1 MGRAILLDEDTT
13 ERLDDTE
20 DQEVDSQTLQDPT
33 QEDTFVEQESAPDE
47 DDDVPDKYRNKSI
60 KDLVRMHQEAE
71 KLLGR
76 HSSEVGELRKVVDQY
91 IAAQL
96 NQNQT
101 GNTGQQQKP
110 EDEEVDFFVDPVKAT
125 QQQIENHPS
134 IRQAKEYTE
143 QARRAASL
151 TLVKNKHPDME
162 GILKD
167 PSFAE
172 WIQASKIRTQL
183 FVMADKQYD
192 ADAADE
198 LFTLWKDR
206 QQVVQNTATVEKAAR
221 KDALRSAST
230 GNVRSSGEQSAKKK
244 FRRADI
250 IKLMNSDPSR
260 YEALQPEI
268 MRAYAEGRVI

>member
-1 MGRAILLDEDTT
+1 MSRAILLDEDTI
-13 ERLDDTE
+13 ERLDGTEEQEIDT
-20 DQEVDSQTLQDPT
+20 QLLRDPSP
-33 QEDTFVEQESAPDE
+33 DTFVEEQPTFE
-47 DDDVPDKYRNKSI
+47 DNAEDLPDKYRNKSI

-91 IAAQL
+91 IEAKL
-96 NQNQT
+96 NQNQKV
-101 GNTGQQQKP
+101 NTEQQQ
-110 EDEEVDFFVDPVKAT
+110 EEEVDFFVDPVRAT

-230 GNVRSSGEQSAKKK
+230 GSVRSSGEQSAKKK

>member
-1 MGRAILLDEDTT
+1 M
-13 ERLDDTE
+13 
-20 DQEVDSQTLQDPT
+20 
-33 QEDTFVEQESAPDE
+33 
-47 DDDVPDKYRNKSI
+47 KK
-60 KDLVRMHQEAE
+60 
-71 KLLGR
+71 
-76 HSSEVGELRKVVDQY
+76 
-91 IAAQL
+91 
-96 NQNQT
+96 
-101 GNTGQQQKP
+101 
-110 EDEEVDFFVDPVKAT
+110 
-125 QQQIENHPS
+125 QIENHPS

-230 GNVRSSGEQSAKKK
+230 GSARASGEQSAKKK

-250 IKLMNSDPSR
+250 I
-260 YEALQPEI
+260 
-268 MRAYAEGRVI
+268 

>member
-1 MGRAILLDEDTT
+1 MGRAILLDEDTS
-13 ERLDDTE
+13 ERLDDIE
-20 DQEVDSQTLQDPT
+20 EQEIDSELLQDPSP
-33 QEDTFVEQESAPDE
+33 DTFVEQESTSFE
-47 DDDVPDKYRNKSI
+47 ENTEELPDKYRNKSI

-96 NQNQT
+96 NQK
-101 GNTGQQQKP
+101 GNTEQAQQT
-110 EDEEVDFFVDPVKAT
+110 EEIDFFVDPVGAT

-162 GILKD
+162 GIIKD

-172 WIQASKIRTQL
+172 WIQSSKIRTQL
-183 FVMADKQYD
+183 FLMADQQYD

-198 LFTLWKDR
+198 LFSLWKDR

-230 GNVRSSGEQSAKKK
+230 GNARASAEQRARKK

-250 IKLMNSDPSR
+250 IKLMNTDPAR

-268 MRAYAEGRVI
+268 MQAYAEGRVI

>member
-1 MGRAILLDEDTT
+1 MSRAILLDEDTI
-13 ERLDDTE
+13 ERLDGTEEQEIDT
-20 DQEVDSQTLQDPT
+20 QLLRDPSP
-33 QEDTFVEQESAPDE
+33 DTFVEEQSTFE
-47 DDDVPDKYRNKSI
+47 DNAEDLPDKYRNKSI

-91 IAAQL
+91 IEAKL
-96 NQNQT
+96 NQNQKV
-101 GNTGQQQKP
+101 NTEQQQ
-110 EDEEVDFFVDPVKAT
+110 EEEVDFFVDPVKAT

-162 GILKD
+162 EILKD

-172 WIQASKIRTQL
+172 WIQASKIRTQML
-183 FVMADKQYD
+183 IVADKQYD
-192 ADAADE
+192 ADVADE

-206 QQVVQNTATVEKAAR
+206 QQVVKNTATVEKAAR

-230 GNVRSSGEQSAKKK
+230 GSVRSSGEQSAKKK